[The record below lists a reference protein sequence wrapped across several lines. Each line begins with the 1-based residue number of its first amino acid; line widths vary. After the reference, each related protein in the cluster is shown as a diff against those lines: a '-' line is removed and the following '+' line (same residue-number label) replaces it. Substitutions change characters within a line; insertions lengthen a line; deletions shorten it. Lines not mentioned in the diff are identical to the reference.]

1 MELRARAK
9 RDRTR
14 FHELKSVRKSG
25 HSRAVPG
32 ERQVSMSGKT
42 EGTGGGH
49 RAKEASQVTIIGSLE
64 VESGQLSR
72 KNTPSPG

>member
-14 FHELKSVRKSG
+14 FHELKSVSKQGG
-25 HSRAVPG
+25 HSRA
-32 ERQVSMSGKT
+32 ERQVSMSGKR

-49 RAKEASQVTIIGSLE
+49 RAKEASQVTIIGSPE
-64 VESGQLSR
+64 VGSGQLSR

>member
-14 FHELKSVRKSG
+14 FHELKSVRKKGG
-25 HSRAVPG
+25 HSRAVPRR
-32 ERQVSMSGKT
+32 EAGKHVRE
-42 EGTGGGH
+42 EGRNRRSSSEGGQPG
-49 RAKEASQVTIIGSLE
+49 LE
-64 VESGQLSR
+64 VGSGQLSR